1 MDQDTPVILVFDSG
15 LGGTTILNHILA
27 RKISG
32 PFIYVADN
40 KFLPYGQQ
48 TKEFIQERV
57 LEIFSKLNQKYA
69 IKSAVLACNTVT
81 AYVAEQLRGSYN
93 FPIIGME
100 PGIKPAIKVSKNKN
114 IGILATEGTIKSL
127 RFTSL
132 VDRFVSEEH
141 NLIIIPGNG
150 LVEEIENLPDSAEEL
165 LNNLKPKIKQ
175 FEDAGID
182 VLVLGC
188 THYPL
193 IIKQLKSLFSNNIE
207 IIDTTQA
214 VVNVLENT
222 LKAECFPNNQEVEVM
237 VSDNSN
243 SYYEKIRK
251 VIQAASIKQIK
262 FI

>member
-1 MDQDTPVILVFDSG
+1 
-15 LGGTTILNHILA
+15 
-27 RKISG
+27 
-32 PFIYVADN
+32 
-40 KFLPYGQQ
+40 
-48 TKEFIQERV
+48 
-57 LEIFSKLNQKYA
+57 
-69 IKSAVLACNTVT
+69 
-81 AYVAEQLRGSYN
+81 
-93 FPIIGME
+93 ME

-132 VDRFVSEEH
+132 VDRFVSKEH

-150 LVEEIENLPDSAEEL
+150 LVEEIENLPDSAEDL

-207 IIDTTQA
+207 IIDTTEA
-214 VVNVLENT
+214 VVNVLENA
-222 LKAECFPNNQEVEVM
+222 LKAECFPNNQEVDVM

>member
-1 MDQDTPVILVFDSG
+1 
-15 LGGTTILNHILA
+15 
-27 RKISG
+27 
-32 PFIYVADN
+32 
-40 KFLPYGQQ
+40 
-48 TKEFIQERV
+48 
-57 LEIFSKLNQKYA
+57 
-69 IKSAVLACNTVT
+69 
-81 AYVAEQLRGSYN
+81 
-93 FPIIGME
+93 
-100 PGIKPAIKVSKNKN
+100 
-114 IGILATEGTIKSL
+114 
-127 RFTSL
+127 
-132 VDRFVSEEH
+132 
-141 NLIIIPGNG
+141 
-150 LVEEIENLPDSAEEL
+150 

-207 IIDTTQA
+207 IIDTTEA
-214 VVNVLENT
+214 VVNVLENA
-222 LKAECFPNNQEVEVM
+222 LKAECFPNNQEVDVM

>member
-15 LGGTTILNHILA
+15 LGGTTILNHTLA
-27 RKISG
+27 RKIRG

-48 TKEFIQERV
+48 KKEFIQERV
-57 LEIFSKLNQKYA
+57 LEIFSKLNQKYT
-69 IKSAVLACNTVT
+69 IESAVLACNTVT
-81 AYVAEQLRGSYN
+81 AYVAEQLRGSFN

-100 PGIKPAIKVSKNKN
+100 PGLKPAIKATKNKN

-132 VDRFVSEEH
+132 VDRFVSDEH
-141 NLIIIPGNG
+141 NLIIIPGVG
-150 LVEEIENLPDSAEEL
+150 LVEEIENLPDSAENL

-175 FEDAGID
+175 FEDADID

-188 THYPL
+188 THYP
-193 IIKQLKSLFSNNIE
+193 IIIEQLRSLFSNNIE
-207 IIDTTQA
+207 IIDTSEA
-214 VVNVLENT
+214 VVNELEKFIKT
-222 LKAECFPNNQEVEVM
+222 EYSSNNQEVDVM

-243 SYYEKIRK
+243 SYYEKIKK
-251 VIQAASIKQIK
+251 VIHSSSIKQIK

>member
-57 LEIFSKLNQKYA
+57 LEIFSKLNQKYT
-69 IKSAVLACNTVT
+69 IESAVLACNTVT
-81 AYVAEQLRGSYN
+81 AYVAEQLRGSFN

-100 PGIKPAIKVSKNKN
+100 PGLKPAIKATKNKN

-132 VDRFVSEEH
+132 VDRFVSDEH
-141 NLIIIPGNG
+141 NLIIIPGVG
-150 LVEEIENLPDSAEEL
+150 LVEEIENLPDSAENL

-175 FEDAGID
+175 FEDADID

-188 THYPL
+188 THYP
-193 IIKQLKSLFSNNIE
+193 IIIEQLRSLFSNNIE
-207 IIDTTQA
+207 IIDTSEA
-214 VVNVLENT
+214 VVNELEKFIKT
-222 LKAECFPNNQEVEVM
+222 EYSSNNQEVDVM

-243 SYYEKIRK
+243 SYYEKIKK
-251 VIQAASIKQIK
+251 VIHSSSIKQIK